1 MHNLLKLLSS
11 SQVRKIHEASMAIL
25 EKVGVVFEEERALEL
40 FGNAGASVN
49 NEVVRLSSGMVEDLL
64 KKCPSR
70 VTLHAKDP
78 LKSVRL
84 GANRVHYTNG
94 YGTTFVK
101 DLDTGKLR
109 EARLKDLEH
118 FTHLADS
125 LGNVHYI

>member
-1 MHNLLKLLSS
+1 MTGIKPRMHNLLKLLSS

-70 VTLHAKDP
+70 EE
-78 LKSVRL
+78 
-84 GANRVHYTNG
+84 ANDLIVHTCPG
-94 YGTTFVK
+94 IS
-101 DLDTGKLR
+101 
-109 EARLKDLEH
+109 E
-118 FTHLADS
+118 
-125 LGNVHYI
+125 